1 MQHWSHPVV
10 TWEWQPSVSRCIQ
23 HAHRTL
29 VRMTVTSLEE
39 FTTPATA
46 KLSPETFGIP
56 LLYLGSP
63 QGLKPQGGI
72 HGAYFGG

>member
-1 MQHWSHPVV
+1 
-10 TWEWQPSVSRCIQ
+10 
-23 HAHRTL
+23 
-29 VRMTVTSLEE
+29 MTVTSLEE